1 MVGRLFAA
9 STCTGILGNF
19 LMGGTKFI
27 FVKRVKITRMLRG
40 RMRALDDEARSEASG
55 S

>member
-1 MVGRLFAA
+1 
-9 STCTGILGNF
+9 
-19 LMGGTKFI
+19 MGGTQFI
-27 FVKRVKITRMLRG
+27 FLKGVKITRMLRG